1 MGEPDGHRGGR
12 RPEQI
17 PLPIGRGRAPTL
29 EEYRTGRNP
38 APVGALRRLL
48 GEVVAHRP
56 LEPGGPGGDPRPGT
70 GPPPEAS
77 SGPPSGVAPAG
88 PEVRRDGRRGAE
100 RPRAPGTPLYLWGE
114 EGVGKTHLLLAAVSE
129 ATRSGARALYVPFR
143 EGGGG
148 QAAMLGGVEE
158 LDLLCLDDVEGACSD
173 RASATALFHAWNRM
187 QAARLA
193 SERGGGPGARVVVAA
208 RRPPSRLE
216 GPLPDLI
223 SRLCACLVYR
233 VHPMGDEELRELLV
247 RAARSRGIA
256 IGDEVL
262 AYLMRRAPREPGALL
277 SLLDDLDRLSLS
289 VKRPVSLPLARE
301 VLVRRAR
308 PGGGALR
315 ASSRP
320 PGEGL
325 PR

>member
-114 EGVGKTHLLLAAVSE
+114 EGVGKTHLLLAAV
-129 ATRSGARALYVPFR
+129 YF
-143 EGGGG
+143 
-148 QAAMLGGVEE
+148 GVLTPIGLIMRLAGRDPMERRI
-158 LDLLCLDDVEGACSD
+158 D
-173 RASATALFHAWNRM
+173 RAAPTYW
-187 QAARLA
+187 
-193 SERGGGPGARVVVAA
+193 VA
-208 RRPPSRLE
+208 RRPVT
-216 GPLPDLI
+216 D
-223 SRLCACLVYR
+223 
-233 VHPMGDEELRELLV
+233 
-247 RAARSRGIA
+247 
-256 IGDEVL
+256 
-262 AYLMRRAPREPGALL
+262 
-277 SLLDDLDRLSLS
+277 
-289 VKRPVSLPLARE
+289 
-301 VLVRRAR
+301 VRRYFR
-308 PGGGALR
+308 QF
-315 ASSRP
+315 
-320 PGEGL
+320 
-325 PR
+325 